1 MRNIYTSL
9 KNNNKKI
16 AILIDPDKSQ
26 TESQKNSFLK
36 NIQFLNPDFV
46 FIGGST
52 VNQSDFNQCIE
63 FYKSQIDC
71 PIIIFPGSQNQIH
84 QKADAILF
92 LSLISGR
99 NPDFLIG
106 HQIDA
111 APVIKKLE
119 IESISTGYMLIDGGK
134 NSSVS
139 YVSQTSPIP
148 IDQINIAVNTAI
160 AGEMLG
166 MKTIFM
172 DAGSGALHSVPIE
185 MIKRVKNNISIP
197 LIIGGGIKSIQQ
209 IKETF
214 EAGADIVVIGNKIE
228 DDVDFLLDIA
238 SYKKTLVHE
247 NI

>member
-1 MRNIYTSL
+1 KNNFQMRNIYTSL

-71 PIIIFPGSQNQIH
+71 TIIIFPGSQNQIH

-148 IDQINIAVNTAI
+148 IDQINIAVN
-160 AGEMLG
+160 
-166 MKTIFM
+166 
-172 DAGSGALHSVPIE
+172 
-185 MIKRVKNNISIP
+185 
-197 LIIGGGIKSIQQ
+197 
-209 IKETF
+209 
-214 EAGADIVVIGNKIE
+214 
-228 DDVDFLLDIA
+228 
-238 SYKKTLVHE
+238 
-247 NI
+247 